1 MRQSYVLQAYEK
13 HMGLWRSL
21 ASEPLRWGVP
31 GQHQRAF
38 SALCFPP
45 TNPPPPRRQKLGRGA
60 VFLDRI
66 VKVMAPQRSKKN
78 VNAAAR
84 SVLKPA
90 LRATHSSVG
99 CLRGA
104 GSPGRANLSKAI
116 AGQVPAEF
124 ALGAGRTASSWRV
137 EERRCTNSKCRH
149 RRARQA
155 CCLGQQAAVVHSVIS
170 GRSRSQTN
178 KCIEHQL
185 VDLQA
190 VVERALARAKCSL
203 GWNSNGTD
211 AGLTWRR
218 LDVVD
223 ELRHTPF
230 EEVG

>member
-1 MRQSYVLQAYEK
+1 MRQSYLLQAYEK

-21 ASEPLRWGVP
+21 ASEPLRWGVS

-45 TNPPPPRRQKLGRGA
+45 TNPPPPRWQKLGRVA

-66 VKVMAPQRSKKN
+66 VKVMAAQRSKKN

-84 SVLKPA
+84 SVLKP
-90 LRATHSSVG
+90 
-99 CLRGA
+99 
-104 GSPGRANLSKAI
+104 
-116 AGQVPAEF
+116 
-124 ALGAGRTASSWRV
+124 
-137 EERRCTNSKCRH
+137 
-149 RRARQA
+149 
-155 CCLGQQAAVVHSVIS
+155 CCLGQQAAVVHSVLS

-203 GWNSNGTD
+203 GWNSNRTD
-211 AGLTWRR
+211 AGLAWRR